1 MLPNQ
6 GLIEYLTELNTAK
19 GHDQYTTLAKY
30 GEGSTDDRYT
40 TLAWQLSAT
49 IINTKMSQL
58 KERPQISPNH
68 NLTMWKRIII
78 HEFSHEKDR
87 YENHNSWNTIK
98 GLISCFFSTWK
109 ILQNSSIFLLYLS
122 HFTFHLWIQK
132 WQHLHNESLNQMS
145 CSQLN
150 FSGRWVKA
158 IN

>member
-6 GLIEYLTELNTAK
+6 GLIKYLTELNTAK
-19 GHDQYTTLAKY
+19 GPP
-30 GEGSTDDRYT
+30 
-40 TLAWQLSAT
+40 T
-49 IINTKMSQL
+49 IIILNRTNKMSILYKNINQL